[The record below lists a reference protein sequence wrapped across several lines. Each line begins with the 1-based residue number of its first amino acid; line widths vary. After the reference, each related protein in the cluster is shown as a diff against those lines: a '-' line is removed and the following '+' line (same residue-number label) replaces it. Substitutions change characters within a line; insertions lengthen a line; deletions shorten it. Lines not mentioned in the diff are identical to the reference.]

1 MNYLHTAI
9 AQNVLKVAALSQDAR
24 SVAPVDPVGCDRQ
37 AHPKRPTRIGSSIA
51 VSGKVE
57 GDELLAVAG
66 ALEASARER
75 SSRRPFES

>member
-1 MNYLHTAI
+1 MNGPI
-9 AQNVLKVAALSQDAR
+9 ADATSGQLMPLSD
-24 SVAPVDPVGCDRQ
+24 
-37 AHPKRPTRIGSSIA
+37 IGSSIA